1 MRTPYDWAA
10 EPEPSAYTTLSLLL
24 RHTQLMHLE
33 LMQVR
38 RAIQVNTIT
47 RYYIEELRETNRFDR
62 KKKKQEQI
70 EGIILGVVA
79 EQATVTQQIIQL
91 AELVG
96 GQTPEEADD
105 GGDQEAD
112 GPDV

>member
-47 RYYIEELRETNRFDR
+47 RYYIEELRNAKPFEV
-62 KKKKQEQI
+62 KKKREQI
-70 EGIILGVVA
+70 EGIILGQVT
-79 EQATVTQQIIQL
+79 EQATVSQQIAHL
-91 AELVG
+91 AELIG
-96 GQTPEEADD
+96 EAVKEAND
-105 GGDQEAD
+105 GGDQDAD